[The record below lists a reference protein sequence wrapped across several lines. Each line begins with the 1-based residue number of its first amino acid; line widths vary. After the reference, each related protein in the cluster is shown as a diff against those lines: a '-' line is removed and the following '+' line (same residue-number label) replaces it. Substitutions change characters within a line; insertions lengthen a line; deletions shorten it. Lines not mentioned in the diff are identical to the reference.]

1 MFWFPWSVEN
11 REYNKIQTIHYLTVF
26 VIQEHTIDTNN
37 FSHYSLIWLM
47 KMCCLRSKQEKEEKK
62 KRMLFILS
70 ERERRKNFA
79 CVCAIGILT
88 LCFFF
93 LLICLHFQNFH
104 DKSESFFFFLFA
116 FSVKMQRSSCTNFKI
131 FSIRVESKQT
141 SYKIEN

>member
-1 MFWFPWSVEN
+1 
-11 REYNKIQTIHYLTVF
+11 
-26 VIQEHTIDTNN
+26 
-37 FSHYSLIWLM
+37 M

-70 ERERRKNFA
+70 ERERKKILRV
-79 CVCAIGILT
+79 CVIGILT